1 MTPSRRLTALIAIS
15 IFSMLSSEALAE
27 QSLYERNP
35 EQGQVL
41 VSIEPDQLEDD
52 EVVEENEDVLEEDD
66 WRVYL
71 DVYGILPLSTTGD
84 ITINGN
90 TAPIDSSLADILAT
104 VTGLLQEGLLWSMG
118 DWASWLG

>member
-1 MTPSRRLTALIAIS
+1 MTPTRRLIALIAIS
-15 IFSMLSSEALAE
+15 TFSMLSSEAFAE

-71 DVYGILPLSTTGD
+71 DLYGFLPLSTTGD
-84 ITINGN
+84 ITIN
-90 TAPIDSSLADILAT
+90 
-104 VTGLLQEGLLWSMG
+104 
-118 DWASWLG
+118 

>member
-27 QSLYERNP
+27 QSLYERNH

-66 WRVYL
+66 WRVFWTFMESCHYRQL
-71 DVYGILPLSTTGD
+71 ETSPSMAILHL
-84 ITINGN
+84 
-90 TAPIDSSLADILAT
+90 
-104 VTGLLQEGLLWSMG
+104 
-118 DWASWLG
+118 